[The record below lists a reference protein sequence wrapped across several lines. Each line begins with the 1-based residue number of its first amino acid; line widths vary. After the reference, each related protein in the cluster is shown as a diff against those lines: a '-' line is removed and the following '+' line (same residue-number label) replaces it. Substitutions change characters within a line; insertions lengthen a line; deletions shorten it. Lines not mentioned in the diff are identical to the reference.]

1 MSEKSIALR
10 LAMYWTMKNDQ
21 GEYIYSSLDLREST
35 AIELRRLHEE
45 NEALRVARDTMG
57 NLWAKEKAHNSEL
70 SEVMKSTGLF
80 LHHLWCDV
88 QMNDYSFQKLNEQ
101 MEIVDKVLKK

>member
-1 MSEKSIALR
+1 MSEQSKALR
-10 LAMYWTMKNDQ
+10 LAEQIEDRD
-21 GEYIYSSLDLREST
+21 IDLRLNDVVV
-35 AIELRRLHEE
+35 AELRRLHEE

-57 NLWAKEKAHNSEL
+57 NLWAKEKTLNAEL
-70 SEVMKSTGLF
+70 VEALRSTGMF

>member
-1 MSEKSIALR
+1 MNEQPTALR
-10 LAMYWTMKNDQ
+10 LAEQIEARDYECHLNNVV
-21 GEYIYSSLDLREST
+21 
-35 AIELRRLHEE
+35 AELRRLHEE

-57 NLWAKEKAHNSEL
+57 ELWAKEKTHNAEL
-70 SEVMKSTGLF
+70 TEALRSTGLF